1 MTTMEEKIRKA
12 MAELGLDPDGGDT
25 NDKPTKV
32 TVKTKQLESPKKES
46 VSKPTQ
52 AVAPN
57 KKVDVSEKP
66 KRTAVVTETEKKVET
81 QSDVQVTQS
90 IFMKIS
96 GNHMVLLIPE
106 GLELD
111 KQVIGGNTYN
121 TVAVQVPD
129 FGGKLYEMPLINAA
143 HPVPKSNT
151 VVRVPIIM
159 SKTEPSQSSN
169 DEYLEN
175 LLKEKS
181 RLDAEIKAAR
191 ASHDD
196 NLVNDLRKQ
205 RRSIRARINHIVE
218 G

>member
-1 MTTMEEKIRKA
+1 MATMEEKIRKA

-32 TVKTKQLESPKKES
+32 TVKTKQLESTKKES

-52 AVAPN
+52 AVVPN
-57 KKVDVSEKP
+57 KKADVSEKP
-66 KRTAVVTETEKKVET
+66 KRAAVVTEKKVET
-81 QSDVQVTQS
+81 QTDVQVPQS

-143 HPVPKSNT
+143 HTVPKSNT
-151 VVRVPIIM
+151 VVRVPIITP
-159 SKTEPSQSSN
+159 KTEPSQSSN

>member
-1 MTTMEEKIRKA
+1 MATMEEKIRKA

-32 TVKTKQLESPKKES
+32 TVKTKQLESTKKES

-52 AVAPN
+52 AVVPN
-57 KKVDVSEKP
+57 KKADVSEKP
-66 KRTAVVTETEKKVET
+66 KRAAVVSEKKVET
-81 QSDVQVTQS
+81 QIDVQVPHS

-129 FGGKLYEMPLINAA
+129 FGGKLYEMPLINVA
-143 HPVPKSNT
+143 HTVTKSNT

-159 SKTEPSQSSN
+159 PKTEPSSSSD

>member
-1 MTTMEEKIRKA
+1 MATMEEKIRKA
-12 MAELGLDPDGGDT
+12 MAELGLDPDGGDS

-32 TVKTKQLESPKKES
+32 TVKTKQPESTKKES
-46 VSKPTQ
+46 TSKPAQ
-52 AVAPN
+52 KVVPN

-66 KRTAVVTETEKKVET
+66 KRAVVVSEKKVET
-81 QSDVQVTQS
+81 QTDVQVPQS

-129 FGGKLYEMPLINAA
+129 FGGKLYEMPLINTVSTA
-143 HPVPKSNT
+143 HKSNT
-151 VVRVPIIM
+151 IVRVPIIM
-159 SKTEPSQSSN
+159 PKTEVSQSSD
-169 DEYLEN
+169 DEYMEN

-205 RRSIRARINHIVE
+205 RRSIRARINQIAE

>member
-1 MTTMEEKIRKA
+1 MATMEEKIRKA

-32 TVKTKQLESPKKES
+32 TVKTKQLESTKKES

-52 AVAPN
+52 AVVPN
-57 KKVDVSEKP
+57 KKADVSEKP
-66 KRTAVVTETEKKVET
+66 KRAAVVTEKKVET
-81 QSDVQVTQS
+81 QTDVQVPQS

-129 FGGKLYEMPLINAA
+129 FGGKLYEMPLINTA
-143 HPVPKSNT
+143 HTVSKSNT

-159 SKTEPSQSSN
+159 PKTEPSQSSN

>member
-1 MTTMEEKIRKA
+1 MATMEEKIRKA
-12 MAELGLDPDGGDT
+12 MAELGLDPDGGDS

-32 TVKTKQLESPKKES
+32 TVKTKQPESTKKES
-46 VSKPTQ
+46 TSKPAQ
-52 AVAPN
+52 KVVPN

-66 KRTAVVTETEKKVET
+66 KRAAVVSEKKVET
-81 QSDVQVTQS
+81 QTDVQVPQS

-106 GLELD
+106 GLKLD

-129 FGGKLYEMPLINAA
+129 FGGKLYEMPLINTVSTA
-143 HPVPKSNT
+143 HKSNT
-151 VVRVPIIM
+151 TVRVPIIM
-159 SKTEPSQSSN
+159 PKTEVSQSSD
-169 DEYLEN
+169 DEYMEN

-191 ASHDD
+191 ANHDD

-205 RRSIRARINHIVE
+205 RRSIRARINQIVE

>member
-1 MTTMEEKIRKA
+1 MATMEEKIRKA

-32 TVKTKQLESPKKES
+32 TVKTKQLESTKKES
-46 VSKPTQ
+46 VSIPTQ
-52 AVAPN
+52 AVVPN

-66 KRTAVVTETEKKVET
+66 KRAAVVTEKKVET
-81 QSDVQVTQS
+81 QIDVQVPQS

-129 FGGKLYEMPLINAA
+129 FGGKLYEMPLINVA
-143 HPVPKSNT
+143 HTVTKSNT

-181 RLDAEIKAAR
+181 KLDAEIKAAR

>member
-1 MTTMEEKIRKA
+1 MEEKIRKA
-12 MAELGLDPDGGDT
+12 MAELGLDPDGGDS

-32 TVKTKQLESPKKES
+32 TVKTKQPESTKKES
-46 VSKPTQ
+46 TSKPAQ
-52 AVAPN
+52 KVVPN
-57 KKVDVSEKP
+57 KNVDASEKP
-66 KRTAVVTETEKKVET
+66 KMAAVVSEKKVET
-81 QSDVQVTQS
+81 QTDVQVPQS

-129 FGGKLYEMPLINAA
+129 FGGKLYEMPLINTVSTA
-143 HPVPKSNT
+143 HKSNT
-151 VVRVPIIM
+151 IVRVPIITP
-159 SKTEPSQSSN
+159 KTEVSQSSD
-169 DEYLEN
+169 DEYMEN

-196 NLVNDLRKQ
+196 NLVNALRKQ
-205 RRSIRARINHIVE
+205 RRSIRARINQIAE

>member
-1 MTTMEEKIRKA
+1 MATMEEKIRKA
-12 MAELGLDPDGGDT
+12 MAELGLDPDGSDT

-32 TVKTKQLESPKKES
+32 TVKTKQLESTKKES
-46 VSKPTQ
+46 VSKSTQ
-52 AVAPN
+52 AVVPN
-57 KKVDVSEKP
+57 KKADVLEKP
-66 KRTAVVTETEKKVET
+66 KRAAVVTEKKVET
-81 QSDVQVTQS
+81 QTDVQVPQS

-143 HPVPKSNT
+143 HTVPKSNT

-159 SKTEPSQSSN
+159 PKTEPSQSSN

-205 RRSIRARINHIVE
+205 RRSIRARINQIAE